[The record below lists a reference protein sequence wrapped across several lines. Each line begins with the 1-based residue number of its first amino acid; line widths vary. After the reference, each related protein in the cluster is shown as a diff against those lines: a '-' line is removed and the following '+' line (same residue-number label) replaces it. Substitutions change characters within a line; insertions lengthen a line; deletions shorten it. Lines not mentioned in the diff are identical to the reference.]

1 MYNLIP
7 LLYLLSLSS
16 SIFSLLDIAGTTQLS
31 AFGINLTPS
40 ERLSIF
46 HSFLHG
52 SAEGTLHTLE
62 YILENYIQISDLLLT
77 MDELLQGAGHYV
89 RTEAQLS
96 VLQQIQVTHMLRM
109 TTSVRS
115 IISRELADGTMNR
128 GLLRLVEGQ
137 VNQWLQENVPME
149 GLGNS
154 LVAAN
159 CLTLLAAI
167 ALIKY
172 VFA

>member
-1 MYNLIP
+1 
-7 LLYLLSLSS
+7 
-16 SIFSLLDIAGTTQLS
+16 
-31 AFGINLTPS
+31 
-40 ERLSIF
+40 
-46 HSFLHG
+46 
-52 SAEGTLHTLE
+52 
-62 YILENYIQISDLLLT
+62 